1 MRRFLML
8 VGVAAVAGAMYVAA
22 APGSEQA
29 SGPTAKQFNAL
40 KKQVASLS
48 KTLKTV
54 KAEAVDA
61 DGFVRTCLVSSN
73 SGVVPMNLFGDP
85 TGSAT
90 GTPQGYHY
98 GTGADPTA
106 TTNDSY
112 ATALS
117 LDTSTPFQGVYVQG
131 VDPTCVTAAARHHL
145 TRSGH
150 LPLQAEHTH

>member
-54 KAEAVDA
+54 KAEAADA

-73 SGVVPMNLFGDP
+73 SGVVPINLFGDP
-85 TGSAT
+85 TGAAT

-98 GTGADPTA
+98 GTGADPAA

-117 LDTSTPFQGVYVQG
+117 LDTATPFQGVYVQG

-145 TRSGH
+145 TRAGH
-150 LPLQAEHTH
+150 LLLQAEHTH